1 MIPIGDTIPTRRT
14 PVVTRALIVV
24 NLAAFVYELLLGARV
39 DAFVREWGVTPL
51 VVSRA
56 LAEDP
61 RAYGEDLITLIT
73 SQFLHGGLLH
83 LGSNMLFLWIFG
95 DNVEDRLGRPLYLVF
110 YLACG
115 VLAALAQVFAD
126 PASRLPLV
134 GASGAIAGVLGAY
147 LLLYPGAWVIVVV
160 PLFLFLFPLPVPAV
174 LVLGLWFVSQLLSG
188 VAAIAETQAT
198 GGIAFWAHVGGFLAG
213 MGLIAILPKSAKPP
227 GPARPGRPTGPS
239 APTAR
244 WPTEVMPRP
253 RARPSPVVRLVG
265 AISDLVVVL
274 ILARIVV
281 VLLDP
286 RGTGVIGGLGQFL
299 LRWTWPL
306 VAPLADLLPVARF
319 GDLIVELYAVAA
331 LIVYQLLFALVAALL
346 GGSGARS
353 GR

>member
-1 MIPIGDTIPTRRT
+1 MIPIGDSIPTRRT
-14 PVVTRALIVV
+14 PVVTRALIVL
-24 NLAAFVYELLLGARV
+24 NLAAFVYELLLGTRV

-51 VVSRA
+51 LVSRA
-56 LAEDP
+56 VAEDP
-61 RAYGEDLITLIT
+61 RVPQAILITLIT

-110 YLACG
+110 YLTCG

-126 PASRLPLV
+126 PTSRLPLV

-147 LLLYPGAWVIVVV
+147 LLLYPGAWVIVLV

-213 MGLIAILPKSAKPP
+213 MVLIAALPKSAKPP
-227 GPARPGRPTGPS
+227 GPARPGRPASPS

-244 WPTEVMPRP
+244 RPTEVIPRP
-253 RARPSPVVRLVG
+253 RARAPLAARAVG
-265 AISDLVVVL
+265 VLSDLVLVL

-286 RGTGVIGGLGQFL
+286 RGTGLIGALGQPL

-306 VAPLADLLPVARF
+306 VAPLADFFPAVRF

-331 LIVYQLLFALVAALL
+331 LLVYQLLFALLAALL
-346 GGSGARS
+346 GGAGTRS